1 MKTRYVDRGRL
12 LATFGACLAAVSA
25 IAAAPVFNET
35 LAPSQ
40 ISIGESAEL
49 RISSSGADRLPP
61 KLPVVPGL
69 EFRVVGQ
76 LQGVE
81 LIHGATLATITTVIR
96 VTPQI
101 AGTFVIPEISPT
113 AQPLVLRVNP
123 ANFGGSSIMRHG
135 VGAEPPAGDIRMME
149 DDSAFLR
156 ILADRRE
163 VYVGEAVPIAI
174 ELGVRAGAVSSLN
187 GLPTL
192 AGNDFTLNDMSRQP
206 DRKEAV
212 VNTEP
217 FLLLTWH
224 TAIAPVKPGEFPLIV
239 EVPLTIQMS
248 TRPRREA
255 LLEDQLG
262 DPFMQR
268 RFGAKVRKDIKAVS
282 PPLDLTVEALPLEGR
297 PPEFSGA
304 VGSFQVTSDISSA
317 TAAAGDPLTLKMHV
331 TGSGNFDRVDSA
343 MLAHVEH
350 WKSYPPTSSFKSSD
364 ALGFKGEK
372 TFEQPVIAS
381 TAGAQVLP
389 ALTFAYFDPATRRY
403 ETVRTSPLSVVISA
417 SAADA
422 APNASAAAAIAPT
435 GLRPDHGTP
444 GVFASSLVPPYLR
457 PTFLAIESLLTAVLA
472 GAWFRQR
479 AAGHPDRGALLHGRG
494 LSKSIRLA
502 LTRMDEAA
510 RTGDGAQFFALARRA
525 LQETL
530 AVRWQTSAE
539 LITSSEVDVRLDRD
553 DDGLQIRRLFA
564 RADEVAYA
572 GESIRSEELTHWTQ
586 FVRRQ
591 ALREL
596 S

>member
-1 MKTRYVDRGRL
+1 MKTRHVDRMRL
-12 LATFGACLAAVSA
+12 LATFTACLVATSA
-25 IAAAPVFNET
+25 FAAAPVFNET

-49 RISSSGADRLPP
+49 RIKSSGADRLPP

-69 EFRVVGQ
+69 EFRVIEQ
-76 LQGVE
+76 LQGFE

-101 AGTFVIPEISPT
+101 AGTFVIPEVSPT
-113 AQPLVLRVNP
+113 AQPLMLRVNP

-135 VGAEPPAGDIRMME
+135 IVGETTTGDIRMME
-149 DDSAFLR
+149 GDSAFLR
-156 ILADRRE
+156 VLADRRE
-163 VYVGEAVPIAI
+163 VYVGETVPIAI

-192 AGNDFTLNDMSRQP
+192 TGNDFTLNDMSRQP
-206 DRKEAV
+206 DRKETV
-212 VNTEP
+212 IDDEP

-224 TAIAPVKPGEFPLIV
+224 TVITPVKPGGFPLIV
-239 EVPLTIQMS
+239 EVPLTIQLS

-268 RFGAKVRKDIKAVS
+268 RFGARVRKDIKAVS
-282 PPLDLTVEALPLEGR
+282 PRLDLTVDALPMEGR

-304 VGSFQVTSDISSA
+304 VGSFQISSDISSA

-343 MLAHVEH
+343 MLAHVEP
-350 WKSYPPTSSFKSSD
+350 WKTYPPTSSFKSGD
-364 ALGFKGEK
+364 ALGSKGEK
-372 TFEQPVIAS
+372 IFEQPVIAS
-381 TAGAQVLP
+381 TAGEQVLP
-389 ALTFAYFDPATRRY
+389 ALTFSYFDPAARRY
-403 ETVRTSPLSVVISA
+403 ETVRTSPLSVLIAA

-422 APNASAAAAIAPT
+422 APTASAAASGTSTA
-435 GLRPDHGTP
+435 LRPDRGTP
-444 GVFASSLVPPYLR
+444 GVFANSLVPLYLR
-457 PTFLAIESLLTAVLA
+457 PSFLAIESLLTTVLA

-479 AAGHPDRGALLHGRG
+479 ATGRPARGALVRG
-494 LSKSIRLA
+494 PGLPKSIRLA
-502 LTRMDEAA
+502 LTRMDDAA
-510 RTGDGAQFFALARRA
+510 RSGDGARFFALARRA

-530 AVRWQTSAE
+530 AVRWQTSAD
-539 LITSSEVDVRLDRD
+539 LITSGEVELRLDRD
-553 DDGLQIRRLFA
+553 DDGLEIRRLFA

-572 GESIRSEELTHWTQ
+572 GEAIRSEELTHWTKL
-586 FVRRQ
+586 VRRQ
-591 ALREL
+591 ALGEL

>member
-1 MKTRYVDRGRL
+1 MKTRHVDCGRL
-12 LATFGACLAAVSA
+12 LATFTACLVAASA
-25 IAAAPVFNET
+25 LAAAPVFNET
-35 LAPSQ
+35 LSPSQ

-49 RISSSGADRLPP
+49 RIKSSGADTQRP

-69 EFRVVGQ
+69 EFRVVEQ

-81 LIHGATLATITTVIR
+81 LIHGATLATMTTVIR

-101 AGTFVIPEISPT
+101 AGTFVIPEISST
-113 AQPLVLRVNP
+113 AQPLILRVNP
-123 ANFGGSSIMRHG
+123 ASFGGSSIMRPG
-135 VGAEPPAGDIRMME
+135 IAGETPTGDIRMME
-149 DDSAFLR
+149 DDSAFVR
-156 ILADRRE
+156 VLADRRE
-163 VYVGEAVPIAI
+163 VYVGETVPIAI

-192 AGNDFTLNDMSRQP
+192 AGSDLTLNDLSRQP
-206 DRKEAV
+206 DRKETV
-212 VNTEP
+212 VNGEP

-224 TAIAPVKPGEFPLIV
+224 TLIAPVKPGDFPLIV
-239 EVPLTIQMS
+239 EIPITIQLS
-248 TRPRREA
+248 TKPRREA
-255 LLEDQLG
+255 LLEEQLG

-268 RFGAKVRKDIKAVS
+268 RFGKTVRKNIKAVS
-282 PPLDLTVEALPLEGR
+282 PALDLTVGALPLEGR

-304 VGSFQVTSDISSA
+304 VGSFQITSDISSG

-343 MLAHVEH
+343 MLVHVEH

-381 TAGAQVLP
+381 AAGPQVLP
-389 ALTFAYFDPATRRY
+389 ALSFTYFDPDARRY

-422 APNASAAAAIAPT
+422 APTASSATSGTST
-435 GLRPDHGTP
+435 GLRPDRSTP
-444 GVFASSLVPPYLR
+444 GVFANSLVPLYLR
-457 PTFLAIESLLTAVLA
+457 PSFLAIESLLTAVLA

-479 AAGHPDRGALLHGRG
+479 AAGPAGRGALLRERG
-494 LSKSIRLA
+494 LPRSMRLA
-502 LTRMDEAA
+502 LTRMEEAA
-510 RTGDGAQFFALARRA
+510 RTGDGVLFFALARRA

-530 AVRWQTSAE
+530 AVRWQVSADQITSA
-539 LITSSEVDVRLDRD
+539 EVDVRLDRD
-553 DDGLQIRRLFA
+553 GDGLEIRRLFA

-572 GESIRSEELTHWTQ
+572 GEAIRSEELTRWTE

-591 ALREL
+591 AVAGL

>member
-1 MKTRYVDRGRL
+1 MKTRHADRARL
-12 LATFGACLAAVSA
+12 FGTFTACLIAASVF
-25 IAAAPVFNET
+25 AAAPVFNET

-49 RISSSGADRLPP
+49 RIKSSGADMQPP

-69 EFRVVGQ
+69 EFRIVEQ
-76 LQGVE
+76 LRGAE
-81 LIHGATLATITTVIR
+81 LIHGATLATTTTVIR

-113 AQPLVLRVNP
+113 AQPLILRVNP
-123 ANFGGSSIMRHG
+123 ASFGASSIMRHAIAG
-135 VGAEPPAGDIRMME
+135 ETPTGDIRMME

-156 ILADRRE
+156 VLAGRRE
-163 VYVGEAVPIAI
+163 VYVGETVPIAI

-192 AGNDFTLNDMSRQP
+192 TGTDFTLNDMSRQP
-206 DRKEAV
+206 DRKESV
-212 VNTEP
+212 INGEP

-224 TAIAPVKPGEFPLIV
+224 TVIAPVKPGEFPLIV
-239 EVPLTIQMS
+239 EVPITIQMS
-248 TRPRREA
+248 TKPRREA

-268 RFGAKVRKDIKAVS
+268 RFGKMVRKDIKAVS
-282 PPLDLTVEALPLEGR
+282 PPLDLTVGALPLEGR
-297 PPEFSGA
+297 PPDFSGA
-304 VGSFQVTSDISSA
+304 VGSFQITSDISST

-343 MLAHVEH
+343 MLEHVEH

-372 TFEQPVIAS
+372 IFEQPVIAS
-381 TAGAQVLP
+381 APGAQVLP

-403 ETVRTSPLSVVISA
+403 ETIRTSPLSVVISA

-422 APNASAAAAIAPT
+422 APTASTAASSTST
-435 GLRPDHGTP
+435 GLRPDRTTP
-444 GVFASSLVPPYLR
+444 GVFANSLVPLYLR
-457 PTFLAIESLLTAVLA
+457 PSFLAIESLLTAVLA

-479 AAGHPDRGALLHGRG
+479 AAGLAGRRALLRERG
-494 LSKSIRLA
+494 LPKSMRLA

-510 RTGDGAQFFALARRA
+510 RTGDAARFFALARRA

-530 AVRWQTSAE
+530 AVRWQMSADQITSAE
-539 LITSSEVDVRLDRD
+539 VDLRLGRD
-553 DDGLQIRRLFA
+553 GDGLEIRRLFA

-572 GESIRSEELTHWTQ
+572 GEAIRSEELTHWTG
-586 FVRRQ
+586 FVRRKS
-591 ALREL
+591 LGEL